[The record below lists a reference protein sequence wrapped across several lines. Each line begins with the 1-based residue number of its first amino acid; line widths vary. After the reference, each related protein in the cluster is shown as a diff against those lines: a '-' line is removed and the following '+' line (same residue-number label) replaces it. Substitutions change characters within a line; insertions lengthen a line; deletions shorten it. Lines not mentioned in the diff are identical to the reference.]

1 MKKLISTTVLAAL
14 AGVSVNAY
22 SAQDKV
28 LICHNYQT
36 ISVARAAKASHL
48 AHGDFAFEDEES
60 KGRPCEKATGG
71 SETGPGGY
79 TYVVTMRCED
89 TKVISLDDSSD
100 AGIDAV
106 PTGTCAQVLSEQLE
120 RGLKLESVTG
130 GSATDPDDELLHLYT
145 DHLLLGKPEAAGED
159 EVNPL

>member
-1 MKKLISTTVLAAL
+1 MKILITTTVLAAL

-36 ISVARAAKASHL
+36 ISVARAAKDAHL
-48 AHGDFAFEDEES
+48 NHGDFAFEDEES
-60 KGRPCEKATGG
+60 KDRACEKASDG
-71 SETGPGGY
+71 SETGTEGY

-130 GSATDPDDELLHLYT
+130 GSATGPDDDLHLYA